1 MQTLSEIVEG
11 ALREAQTVK
20 VASLRDAPI
29 EDRGF
34 ARVDQYLAEQ
44 LGQVEVET
52 PATTKQA
59 SAAPAGTTKL
69 GSALDDVDFAL
80 KLAQALVH
88 GAELVSKLAG
98 PINKSD
104 GGAPRAGATPA
115 GGPVQILK
123 QPLEN
128 ARVIVPTPQASAH
141 ARAAQANK
149 STHEGFP
156 HNDEKMQL
164 NGGPV
169 IPSGYHS
176 KDKKAHKVATE
187 RLLNSKIAQHKMLVA
202 LGQTDAADA
211 VYKEAASIASQAGG
225 NVAIQGDEYSGARV
239 MPDNEGVRNLTK
251 AQARDANQREAGAF
265 FGEPVKKDNAVK
277 AHMATDVGLKLS
289 SATGLLRKIA
299 KDQEDKPGIHERI
312 ADTTSKIRANVP
324 LQTGASAVLGGALGG
339 QLGHLHGGTRGA
351 VLGGA
356 AGALGMGALGYHGAK
371 GEKKMRERLSK
382 EAAKLA
388 FNPGAIAK
396 TVGEKA
402 IGLGGKGLRAISGS
416 LENAG
421 GATATKAFR
430 KTIDAQNALGRVGD
444 TGKKIVGGTVL
455 GAGALGAGGLARRA
469 LAGGDRG

>member
-34 ARVDQYLAEQ
+34 TRVDQYLAEQ

-52 PATTKQA
+52 PVTTKQA
-59 SAAPAGTTKL
+59 SAAPATTTKL
-69 GSALDDVDFAL
+69 SSALDDVDFAL
-80 KLAQALVH
+80 KLAQALMH
-88 GAELVSKLAG
+88 GAEVVSKLAG
-98 PINKSD
+98 PLNKSD
-104 GGAPRAGATPA
+104 GGAPRAGSTPA
-115 GGPVQILK
+115 GGPVQLYK

-128 ARVIVPTPQASAH
+128 ARVVVPAPQASAH

-156 HNDEKMQL
+156 HNDEKMQI

-176 KDKKAHKVATE
+176 KDKKAHKLATE
-187 RLLNSKIAQHKMLVA
+187 RLLNSKIAQHKMLVS

-211 VYKEAASIASQAGG
+211 VLKEAAAIASQAGG
-225 NVAIQGDEYSGARV
+225 SVGIQGDEYSSARV
-239 MPDNEGVRNLTK
+239 MPDNEGVRDLTK

-265 FGEPVKKDNAVK
+265 FGEPVKRDNAVK
-277 AHMATDVGLKLS
+277 AHMATDKGLKLS
-289 SATGLLRKIA
+289 SATSLLRKIA
-299 KDQEDKPGIHERI
+299 KEQDDEKDDDDKK
-312 ADTTSKIRANVP
+312 DDKDD
-324 LQTGASAVLGGALGG
+324 
-339 QLGHLHGGTRGA
+339 
-351 VLGGA
+351 
-356 AGALGMGALGYHGAK
+356 K
-371 GEKKMRERLSK
+371 DKMRERFKK

-388 FNPGAIAK
+388 FSPGGIAK
-396 TVGEKA
+396 TVGEKTMR
-402 IGLGGKGLRAISGS
+402 LGSKGLQAISGG
-416 LENAG
+416 LENVG
-421 GATATKAFR
+421 GQTATKAFR

-455 GAGALGAGGLARRA
+455 GAGALGTGALARRA